1 MSAGVAGPEQGPPD
15 AAFYQALGDGR
26 YRATRATVG
35 PWGPDLQHAGP
46 PAALLGRAIEH
57 CAAASD
63 EAGGAP
69 GNRLIGRLAFDILGP
84 LPVDE
89 VAVTAR
95 RTRPG
100 RSVELFEAELA
111 AGGRPVMRAAA
122 WRVRTAATQAVRE
135 AAVGQEPDRAP
146 GPRLPGPESLVPAD
160 APGWG
165 DGYLRA
171 IEWRFVSGHFST
183 PGPATVWSRMRI
195 PLVAGEQPSPL
206 QRVLAVADSGNGISN
221 VLDLHRWLFINPELT
236 VHVTRPAAGEWI
248 ALQAETVVEA
258 DGVGLASSVLS
269 DQRGRLG
276 SGAQILF
283 VAPRS

>member
-1 MSAGVAGPEQGPPD
+1 MSAEVAGPVQDPPD
-15 AAFYQALGDGR
+15 AAFYQTLGDGR
-26 YRATRATVG
+26 YRATRATAG
-35 PWGPDLQHAGP
+35 PWGADLQHAGP
-46 PAALLGRAIEH
+46 PAALLGRAIEK
-57 CAAASD
+57 CAATAD
-63 EAGGAP
+63 AADGAP
-69 GNRLIGRLAFDILGP
+69 GDRLIGRVAFDILGP
-84 LPVDE
+84 LPVGE
-89 VAVTAR
+89 VTVTAR

-111 AGGRPVMRAAA
+111 AGGRSVMRAAA
-122 WRVRTAATQAVRE
+122 WRVRSASAQAVRE
-135 AAVGQEPDRAP
+135 AADGQELDRATA
-146 GPRLPGPESLVPAD
+146 PRLPRPESLVAAD

-221 VLDLHRWLFINPELT
+221 VLDLRRWLFINPELT
-236 VHVTRPAAGEWI
+236 VHIARPAAGEWI
-248 ALQAETVVEA
+248 ALQSETVVEA

-269 DQRGRLG
+269 DERGRLG
-276 SGAQILF
+276 TGAQTLY
-283 VAPRS
+283 VASRS